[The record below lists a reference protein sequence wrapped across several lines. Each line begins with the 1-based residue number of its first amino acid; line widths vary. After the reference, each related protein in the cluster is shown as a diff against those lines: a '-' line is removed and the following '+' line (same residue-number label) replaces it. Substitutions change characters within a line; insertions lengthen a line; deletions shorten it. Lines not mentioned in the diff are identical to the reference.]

1 MNWSEQIE
9 TLCRQLNE
17 HYISSEA
24 ASEIVSVLQ
33 KRLAEGAYTDITQ
46 DEAFAAAVTADLQS
60 INGDKHLRLLYSVE
74 EVPEHD
80 PFDMDL
86 YVQEVKLSGYGFARV
101 ERLSGNIGYL
111 DTTMFHVPEVA
122 GERVVAAMT
131 LLADT
136 DVLLFDL
143 RRNRGGAPGT
153 VALLCTYLFPN
164 GWPAT
169 HLNSIYNRTSGVTE
183 QSWTL
188 PYAPG
193 PRFGPDKPIYVLTSS
208 ETFSAAEEFSYDL
221 QTRGRAV
228 LVGERTR
235 GGANPGTRYRVGPH
249 LKSAVPSGQAINP
262 VTGTNWEG
270 VGVTPDIALPAEQ
283 AFDHAYKLALQH
295 VLTLGDQGYRRVV
308 AEEARTAL
316 ATL

>member
-9 TLCRQLNE
+9 ALCRQLDE
-17 HYISSEA
+17 HYVFPEV
-24 ASEIVSVLQ
+24 ASEITSVLQ
-33 KRLAEGAYTDITQ
+33 KRLAEGAYTDISQ

-60 INGDKHLRLLYSVE
+60 INGDKHLRLEYSVE

-86 YVQEVKLSGYGFARV
+86 YTQEVMLSGYGFARV
-101 ERLSGNIGYL
+101 ERLAGNIGYL
-111 DTTMFHVPEVA
+111 DTTMFHAPQLA
-122 GERVVAAMT
+122 GERAVAVMT

-136 DVLLFDL
+136 DVLLFDV
-143 RRNRGGAPGT
+143 RRNGGGSPGM
-153 VALLCTYLFPN
+153 VALLCTYLFHY
-164 GWPAT
+164 GVPAT
-169 HLNSIYNRTSGVTE
+169 QLNSIYNRASGVTK

-208 ETFSAAEEFSYDL
+208 ETFSGAEALSYDL

-228 LVGERTR
+228 LVGERTG

-249 LKSAVPSGQAINP
+249 LKSSVPSGMAINP

-270 VGVTPDIALPAEQ
+270 VGVVPDIALPAEQ

-295 VLTLGDQGYRRVV
+295 VLTLGDRGYRRVV
-308 AEEARTAL
+308 AEEARTTLAAL
-316 ATL
+316 